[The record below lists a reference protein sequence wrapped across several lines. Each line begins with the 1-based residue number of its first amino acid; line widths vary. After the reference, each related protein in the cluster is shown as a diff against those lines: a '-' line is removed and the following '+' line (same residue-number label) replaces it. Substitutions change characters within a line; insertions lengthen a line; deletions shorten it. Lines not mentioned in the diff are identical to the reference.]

1 MNSRR
6 KSVTVSIICLS
17 LLLAG
22 RCTLV
27 HAGEPQEKIRQT
39 INEVMAILRDDSLKT
54 PERSEER
61 RAQIRQ
67 VVTKRF
73 GFEEMA
79 KRAMGRHWR
88 TLTPAQRQEFV
99 PLFSD
104 LLENSYIS
112 KIESYVGAQDFEIL
126 YTKESIDKEGY
137 ALVRTEIV
145 NKRDLNFEIEYRLLK
160 NRGNWEAYDIVIE
173 GVSLVNNYRTQFNK
187 IIRQESYEAL
197 MKKLQLKSEQVDAAS
212 AITK

>member
-1 MNSRR
+1 MNSWRN
-6 KSVTVSIICLS
+6 SAIVSIICLS

-22 RCTLV
+22 RCSIV
-27 HAGEPQEKIRQT
+27 YAGEPQEKVRQT
-39 INEVMAILRDDSLKT
+39 INDVLAILRDESLKA
-54 PERSEER
+54 PDRLAER
-61 RAQIRQ
+61 RAKIRQ
-67 VVTKRF
+67 VVTERF

-88 TLTPAQRQEFV
+88 TLTPSQRQEFL

-112 KIESYVGAQDFEIL
+112 KIENYVGSQEIEIL

-145 NKRDLNFEIEYRLLK
+145 NKRDLNFEIEYRLSTNK
-160 NRGNWEAYDIVIE
+160 GNWEAYDIVIE

-197 MKKLQLKSEQVDAAS
+197 VKKLKLKSAQVEGTTAS
-212 AITK
+212 RK

>member
-6 KSVTVSIICLS
+6 KSAVVSIICLS

-22 RCTLV
+22 RVTV
-27 HAGEPQEKIRQT
+27 GHAGEPQEKVRQT
-39 INEVMAILRDDSLKT
+39 INDVMAILRDESLKA
-54 PERSEER
+54 PERTEER
-61 RAQIRQ
+61 RAKIRQ
-67 VVTKRF
+67 AVTERF

-88 TLTPAQRQEFV
+88 TLTAEQQQEFV

-112 KIESYVGAQDFEIL
+112 KIESYVGTQEIEIL
-126 YTKESIDKEGY
+126 YTKESIDKNGY

-145 NKRDLNFEIEYRLLK
+145 NKRDLNFEIEYRLLANK
-160 NRGNWEAYDIVIE
+160 GNWEVYDIVIE

-197 MKKLQLKSEQVDAAS
+197 VKKMQLKSAQLDAAAS
-212 AITK
+212 TK

>member
-6 KSVTVSIICLS
+6 KSAVVSIICLS

-22 RCTLV
+22 RCTV
-27 HAGEPQEKIRQT
+27 GHAGEPQEKVRQT
-39 INEVMAILRDDSLKT
+39 IDDVMAILRDESLKV
-54 PERSEER
+54 PERTEER
-61 RAQIRQ
+61 RAKIRQ
-67 VVTKRF
+67 AVTERF

-88 TLTPAQRQEFV
+88 TLTAPQQQEFV

-112 KIESYVGAQDFEIL
+112 KIESYVGTQELEIL

-145 NKRDLNFEIEYRLLK
+145 NKRDLNFEIEYRLLANK
-160 NRGNWEAYDIVIE
+160 GNWEAYDIVIE

-197 MKKLQLKSEQVDAAS
+197 VKKLQLKSAQLDAAAS
-212 AITK
+212 TK

>member
-1 MNSRR
+1 MNSWRN
-6 KSVTVSIICLS
+6 SAIVSIICLS

-22 RCTLV
+22 RCSIV
-27 HAGEPQEKIRQT
+27 YAGEPQEKVRQT
-39 INEVMAILRDDSLKT
+39 INDVLAILRDESLKA
-54 PERSEER
+54 PDRLAER
-61 RAQIRQ
+61 RAKIRQ
-67 VVTKRF
+67 VVTERF

-88 TLTPAQRQEFV
+88 TLTPSQRQEFL

-112 KIESYVGAQDFEIL
+112 KIENYVGSQEIEIL

-145 NKRDLNFEIEYRLLK
+145 NKRDLNFEIEYRLSTNK
-160 NRGNWEAYDIVIE
+160 GNWEAYDIVIE

-197 MKKLQLKSEQVDAAS
+197 VKKLKLKSAQVESTTAS
-212 AITK
+212 RK

>member
-6 KSVTVSIICLS
+6 KSAVVSIICLS

-22 RCTLV
+22 RVTV
-27 HAGEPQEKIRQT
+27 GHAGEPQEKVRQT
-39 INEVMAILRDDSLKT
+39 INDVMAILRDESLKA
-54 PERSEER
+54 PERTEER
-61 RAQIRQ
+61 RAKIRQ
-67 VVTKRF
+67 AVTERF

-88 TLTPAQRQEFV
+88 TLTAEQQQEFV

-112 KIESYVGAQDFEIL
+112 KIESYVGTQEIEIL
-126 YTKESIDKEGY
+126 YTKESMDKNGY

-145 NKRDLNFEIEYRLLK
+145 NKRDLNFEIEYRLLANK
-160 NRGNWEAYDIVIE
+160 GNWEVYDIVIE

-197 MKKLQLKSEQVDAAS
+197 VKKMQLKSAQLDAAAS
-212 AITK
+212 TK

>member
-1 MNSRR
+1 MNSWRN
-6 KSVTVSIICLS
+6 SAIVSIICLS

-22 RCTLV
+22 RCSIV
-27 HAGEPQEKIRQT
+27 YAGEPQEKVRQT
-39 INEVMAILRDDSLKT
+39 INDVLAILRDESLKA
-54 PERSEER
+54 PDRLAER
-61 RAQIRQ
+61 RAKIRQ
-67 VVTKRF
+67 VVTERF

-88 TLTPAQRQEFV
+88 TLTPSQRQEFL

-112 KIESYVGAQDFEIL
+112 KIENYVGSQEIEIL

-145 NKRDLNFEIEYRLLK
+145 NKRDLNFEIEYRLSTNK
-160 NRGNWEAYDIVIE
+160 GNWEAYDIVIE

-197 MKKLQLKSEQVDAAS
+197 VKKLKLKSAQVESTAPS
-212 AITK
+212 TT

>member
-6 KSVTVSIICLS
+6 KSAVVSIICLS

-22 RCTLV
+22 RVTV
-27 HAGEPQEKIRQT
+27 SHAGEPQEKVRQT
-39 INEVMAILRDDSLKT
+39 INDVMAILRDESLKA
-54 PERSEER
+54 PERTEER
-61 RAQIRQ
+61 RAKIRQ
-67 VVTKRF
+67 AVTERF

-88 TLTPAQRQEFV
+88 TLTAEQQQEFV

-112 KIESYVGAQDFEIL
+112 KIESYVGTQEIEIL
-126 YTKESIDKEGY
+126 YTKESMDKNGY

-145 NKRDLNFEIEYRLLK
+145 NKRDLNFEIEYRLLANK
-160 NRGNWEAYDIVIE
+160 GNWEVYDIVIE

-197 MKKLQLKSEQVDAAS
+197 VKKMQLKSAQLDAAAS
-212 AITK
+212 TK

>member
-6 KSVTVSIICLS
+6 KSAVVSIICLS

-22 RCTLV
+22 RVTV
-27 HAGEPQEKIRQT
+27 SHAGEPQEKVRQT
-39 INEVMAILRDDSLKT
+39 INDVMAILRDESLKA
-54 PERSEER
+54 PERTEER
-61 RAQIRQ
+61 RAKIRQ
-67 VVTKRF
+67 AVTERF

-88 TLTPAQRQEFV
+88 TLTAEQQQEFV

-112 KIESYVGAQDFEIL
+112 KIESYVGTQEIEIL
-126 YTKESIDKEGY
+126 YTKESIDKDGY

-145 NKRDLNFEIEYRLLK
+145 NKRDLNFEIEYRLLANK
-160 NRGNWEAYDIVIE
+160 GNWEVYDIVIE

-197 MKKLQLKSEQVDAAS
+197 VKKMQLKSAQLDAAAS
-212 AITK
+212 TK

>member
-6 KSVTVSIICLS
+6 KSAVVSIMCLS

-22 RCTLV
+22 RFTV
-27 HAGEPQEKIRQT
+27 GHAGEPQEKVRQT
-39 INEVMAILRDDSLKT
+39 INDVMAILRDESLKA
-54 PERSEER
+54 PERTEER
-61 RAQIRQ
+61 RTKIRQ
-67 VVTKRF
+67 AVTERF

-88 TLTPAQRQEFV
+88 TLTVPQQQEFV

-112 KIESYVGAQDFEIL
+112 KIESYVGTQEIEIL

-145 NKRDLNFEIEYRLLK
+145 NKRDLNFEIEYRLLANK
-160 NRGNWEAYDIVIE
+160 GNWEAYDIVIE

-197 MKKLQLKSEQVDAAS
+197 VKKLQLKSKQVDAATS
-212 AITK
+212 AK

>member
-6 KSVTVSIICLS
+6 ISAIVSIICLS

-22 RCTLV
+22 RFTIV
-27 HAGEPQEKIRQT
+27 HAGEPQEKVRQT
-39 INEVMAILRDDSLKT
+39 INDVMAILRNESLKA

-61 RAQIRQ
+61 RAKIRQ
-67 VVTKRF
+67 AVTERF

-88 TLTPAQRQEFV
+88 TLTAPQRQEFV

-104 LLENSYIS
+104 LLENSYIR
-112 KIESYVGAQDFEIL
+112 KIESYVGTQELDIL

-145 NKRDLNFEIEYRLLK
+145 NKRDLNFEIEYRLLTNK
-160 NRGNWEAYDIVIE
+160 GNWEAYDIVIE

-187 IIRQESYEAL
+187 IIRQESYDAL
-197 MKKLQLKSEQVDAAS
+197 VKKLQLKSEQVDATADN
-212 AITK
+212 K

>member
-6 KSVTVSIICLS
+6 KSAVVSIMCLS

-22 RCTLV
+22 RCTV
-27 HAGEPQEKIRQT
+27 SHAGEPQEKVRQT
-39 INEVMAILRDDSLKT
+39 INDVMAILRDESLKV
-54 PERSEER
+54 PERTEER
-61 RAQIRQ
+61 RAKIRQ
-67 VVTKRF
+67 AVTERF

-88 TLTPAQRQEFV
+88 TLTAPQQQEFV

-112 KIESYVGAQDFEIL
+112 KIESYVGTQEKLEIL

-145 NKRDLNFEIEYRLLK
+145 NKRDLNFEIEYRLLANK
-160 NRGNWEAYDIVIE
+160 GNWEAYDIVIE

-197 MKKLQLKSEQVDAAS
+197 VKKLQLKSEQVDAAAS
-212 AITK
+212 TK

>member
-6 KSVTVSIICLS
+6 KSAVVSLICLS

-22 RCTLV
+22 RFTIS
-27 HAGEPQEKIRQT
+27 HAGEPQEKVRQT
-39 INEVMAILRDDSLKT
+39 INDVMAILRDESLKV
-54 PERSEER
+54 PERTEER
-61 RAQIRQ
+61 RAKIRQ
-67 VVTKRF
+67 AVTERF

-79 KRAMGRHWR
+79 KRAMGQHWR
-88 TLTPAQRQEFV
+88 TLTAPQRQEFV

-112 KIESYVGAQDFEIL
+112 KIESYVGTQEIEIL

-145 NKRDLNFEIEYRLLK
+145 NKRDLNFEIEYRLLANK
-160 NRGNWEAYDIVIE
+160 GNWEAYDIVIE

-187 IIRQESYEAL
+187 IIRQESYDAL
-197 MKKLQLKSEQVDAAS
+197 VKKLQLKSQQVDAAAS
-212 AITK
+212 TK

>member
-6 KSVTVSIICLS
+6 KSVIVSIICLS

-22 RCTLV
+22 RFTIS
-27 HAGEPQEKIRQT
+27 HAGEPQEKVRQT
-39 INEVMAILRDDSLKT
+39 INDVMAILRDESLKV
-54 PERSEER
+54 PERTEER
-61 RAQIRQ
+61 RAKIRQ
-67 VVTKRF
+67 VVTERF

-88 TLTPAQRQEFV
+88 TLTAEQQQEFL

-112 KIESYVGAQDFEIL
+112 KIESYVGTQELEIL
-126 YTKESIDKEGY
+126 YTKESMDKEGY

-145 NKRDLNFEIEYRLLK
+145 NKRDLNFEIEYRLLANK
-160 NRGNWEAYDIVIE
+160 GNWEAYDIVIE

-197 MKKLQLKSEQVDAAS
+197 VKKLQLKSEQIDAAAS
-212 AITK
+212 TK